1 MEAVFSLG
9 SNIGDKQEYINQ
21 AISSVDKIIGQIIA
35 RSSFYVSQPW
45 GFQEQDDFINA
56 AIIIETELSI
66 PQIKES
72 IKAIE
77 ESMDR
82 PKVRK
87 KWSSRTLDLDLIFY
101 GMEIYNTQDF
111 QVPHRFMHL
120 RNFVLLPLNE
130 ICPEYIHPVF
140 QKSVQTLLK
149 NCPDESMV
157 SKIEA

>member
-45 GFQEQDDFINA
+45 GYQEQDDFINA